1 MDPGEIAFLALAGFG
16 AGLIGSTAGLASLV
30 SYPAL
35 LLVGLPP
42 VTANVTNTV
51 GLVGSSIGS
60 VSGSRPEL
68 RGLGRLVLLALPV
81 AVVGGTVG
89 SVLLLEGPPGSFEKV
104 VPFLVA
110 LAAVLLLVSPRV
122 RALGEGRRMSGDD
135 GALGLG
141 VTVLVFLCCVYG
153 GYFGAAAGVMI
164 LAVLLS
170 RTDRPLPV
178 SNALKNVFLGAANAS
193 AAVVFAFRAPVEW
206 AAVPALLIGCIL
218 GGWLGPAV
226 IRRVPEPVTRWTV
239 GVAGLLLAVR
249 LGWVAFT

>member
-1 MDPGEIAFLALAGFG
+1 MGIGEIAFLALAGFG

-35 LLVGLPP
+35 LVVGLPP
-42 VTANVTNTV
+42 VTANVTNSV

-60 VSGSRPEL
+60 VGGSRPEL
-68 RGLGRLVLLALPV
+68 RGLGRLVLVGLPV
-81 AVVGGTVG
+81 AIAGGTLG
-89 SVLLLEGPPGSFEKV
+89 GVLLLAGSPDSFEKV

-110 LAAVLLLVSPRV
+110 LASVMLLLSPRV
-122 RALGEGRRMSGDD
+122 RAMGEGRRLSGHD
-135 GALGLG
+135 GALGAG
-141 VTVLVFLCCVYG
+141 VTLLVFLACVYG

-178 SNALKNVFLGAANAS
+178 SNAVKNVFLGAANAS

-206 AAVPALLIGCIL
+206 AAVPALLVGCVL
-218 GGWLGPAV
+218 GGWIGPSV
-226 IRRVPEPVTRWTV
+226 IRRVPEALVRWTF
-239 GVAGLLLAVR
+239 GIAGLLLAVR
-249 LGWVAFT
+249 LGWVAFR

>member
-1 MDPGEIAFLALAGFG
+1 MTLGELAFLALAGFG

-42 VTANVTNTV
+42 VTANVTNSL
-51 GLVGSSIGS
+51 GLIGSSIGS
-60 VSGSRPEL
+60 VSGSRAEL
-68 RGLGRLVLLALPV
+68 RGLGRLVLVGLPV
-81 AVVGGTVG
+81 AIVGGTLG
-89 SVLLLEGPPGSFEKV
+89 GVLLLAGSPASFETV

-110 LAAVLLLVSPRV
+110 LASVLLLVSPQV
-122 RALGEGRRMSGDD
+122 RAMGEGRRMSGHD
-135 GALGLG
+135 GALGSG
-141 VTVLVFLCCVYG
+141 VTLLVFLACVYG

-178 SNALKNVFLGAANAS
+178 SNAIKNVFLGAANAS
-193 AAVVFAFRAPVEW
+193 AAAVFAFRAPVEW
-206 AAVPALLIGCIL
+206 AAVPPVLAGCVL

-226 IRRVPEPVTRWTV
+226 IRRVPEPAVRWVV
-239 GVAGLLLAVR
+239 GIAGLLLAAR
-249 LGWVAFT
+249 LGWVAFG

>member
-1 MDPGEIAFLALAGFG
+1 MDLGEIAFLALAGFG

-35 LLVGLPP
+35 LVVGLPP
-42 VTANVTNTV
+42 VVANVTNSV

-68 RGLGRLVLLALPV
+68 RGLGRLVLVALPV

-122 RALGEGRRMSGDD
+122 RALGEGRRIASR
-135 GALGLG
+135 
-141 VTVLVFLCCVYG
+141 
-153 GYFGAAAGVMI
+153 YFFCPRV
-164 LAVLLS
+164 LAVTPPFFS
-170 RTDRPLPV
+170 EV
-178 SNALKNVFLGAANAS
+178 
-193 AAVVFAFRAPVEW
+193 
-206 AAVPALLIGCIL
+206 
-218 GGWLGPAV
+218 
-226 IRRVPEPVTRWTV
+226 
-239 GVAGLLLAVR
+239 
-249 LGWVAFT
+249 

>member
-1 MDPGEIAFLALAGFG
+1 MDLGEIAFLALAGFG

-35 LLVGLPP
+35 LVVGLPP
-42 VTANVTNTV
+42 VVANVTNSV

-68 RGLGRLVLLALPV
+68 RGLGRLVLIALPV

-122 RALGEGRRMSGDD
+122 RALGEGRRMSGHD
-135 GALGLG
+135 GALGPG

-206 AAVPALLIGCIL
+206 EAVPALLVGCIL
-218 GGWLGPAV
+218 GGWLGPGV

-239 GVAGLLLAVR
+239 GIAGLVLAVR
-249 LGWVAFT
+249 LGWVAYT